1 MKASTLTEVLW
12 ACTMSHYVDGDFIQR
27 GGILLVAPPG
37 QFKTQFLNALDR
49 VPGTRLL
56 SDMTTN
62 DLKSIRDQIGSR
74 DISTLVFLDM
84 QKLYERRQDTAH
96 NIVGNIRALI
106 DEGYVGSTQDTNQ
119 ELRAHATVI
128 GACTPSFKR
137 TVWQAW
143 VDNGMAR
150 RLIVSLFYLKN
161 PREITHA
168 IAKGKRLS
176 VSQNTSFLLPFEKIP
191 NRCTEE
197 ESAELLYMLR
207 HQEGR
212 DTPLIMLQKIVSV
225 LRWKYKQAHQLD
237 RSMLV
242 MRDFQDSLG
251 KHGAELELDK

>member
-1 MKASTLTEVLW
+1 
-12 ACTMSHYVDGDFIQR
+12 
-27 GGILLVAPPG
+27 
-37 QFKTQFLNALDR
+37 
-49 VPGTRLL
+49 
-56 SDMTTN
+56 MTTN
-62 DLKSIRDQIGSR
+62 DLKSIRDQIGSK

-137 TVWQAW
+137 NVWQAW

-150 RLIVSLFYLKN
+150 RLIVCLFSLQN
-161 PREITHA
+161 PRQITQA
-168 IAKGKRLS
+168 ISQGKRLS
-176 VSQNTSFLLPFEKIP
+176 VSQNSSFVLPFEKIP
-191 NRCTEE
+191 MRCTEE

-225 LRWKYKQAHQLD
+225 LRWKYKQAHQQD
-237 RSMLV
+237 RAMSV

-251 KHGAELELDK
+251 KHGAELELEK